1 MKRTRWIPRDVLL
14 AIHDELLSEHGGLRG
29 VRDDGLLD
37 ASLARPRNEQAYAG
51 ADVYRLAAAYGYSFA
66 RNHPFHDGNKRVSL
80 CCVDVFLRLNGYE
93 LVATEVHAVT
103 TFTDLAAGDLEESAL
118 ASWIEQNSRL
128 RT

>member
-37 ASLARPRNEQAYAG
+37 ASLARPRNKHAYAG
-51 ADVYRLAAAYGYSFA
+51 ANVYRLAAAYGYSFA
-66 RNHPFHDGNKRVSL
+66 RNHPFHDGNKRVALS
-80 CCVDVFLRLNGYE
+80 CVDVFLRLNGYE
-93 LVATEVHAVT
+93 LVATEVDAVT
-103 TFTDLAAGDLEESAL
+103 TLTELAAGDLEESAF
-118 ASWIEQNSRL
+118 ASWIEQNSRV